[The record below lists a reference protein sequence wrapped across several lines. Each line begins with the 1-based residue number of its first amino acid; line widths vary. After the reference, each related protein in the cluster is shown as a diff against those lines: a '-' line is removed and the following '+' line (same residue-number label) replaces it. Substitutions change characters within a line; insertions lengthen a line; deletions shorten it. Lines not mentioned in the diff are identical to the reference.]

1 MLNIVFTYKFIT
13 MHYTCSCVTYTII
26 IQKVMLADMRISLL
40 LSPRDLY
47 IFFLIFEQHNLT
59 VDQHHRIIIMYICI
73 SNDEENVVNK

>member
-1 MLNIVFTYKFIT
+1 
-13 MHYTCSCVTYTII
+13 
-26 IQKVMLADMRISLL
+26 MLADIRISLL

-47 IFFLIFEQHNLT
+47 IFLIFEQHNLT